1 MKVSI
6 TLDFDSPDHAIVALN
21 HIDELRKGN
30 FGETTTQATKHNEGS
45 SPAAPAESD
54 PTPKVTKPR
63 KPRKPKAEPV
73 ATAPVD
79 TPPAGT
85 PKVPSLADVQ
95 AAVKGI
101 FETKGAV
108 VALGL
113 LRAMG
118 AERAAD
124 LPEDKRVD
132 FIAQAKA
139 L

>member
-30 FGETTTQATKHNEGS
+30 FGETTTKASGSNEGS
-45 SPAAPAESD
+45 APADATTAE

-63 KPRKPKAEPV
+63 KPRKPKAEPA

-79 TPPAGT
+79 TPPAGSA
-85 PKVPSLADVQ
+85 KVPSLPDVQ

-124 LPEDKRVD
+124 LPEDKRAD

>member
-30 FGETTTQATKHNEGS
+30 FGETTTKATEAVEP
-45 SPAAPAESD
+45 PA
-54 PTPKVTKPR
+54 KVTKPR
-63 KPRKPKAEPV
+63 KPRKPKAEP
-73 ATAPVD
+73 AAPVAEEFA
-79 TPPAGT
+79 PPAGT
-85 PKVPSLADVQ
+85 PAVPSLADVQ

-113 LRAMG
+113 LKALG

-124 LPEDKRVD
+124 LPEDKRAD